1 MERLRFMKRIITPL
15 FLLLLLAPAWGCAEL
30 IEVIDF
36 SAGLHDTL
44 TGREAKEE
52 AREEKKRE
60 EKKLKKTQAK
70 EKNRQEAE
78 QARQDRELADKMA
91 QCLDVHKNQSL
102 CDLIHKQ

>member
-1 MERLRFMKRIITPL
+1 LERLRLMKRIIAPL
-15 FLLLLLAPAWGCAEL
+15 FLMLLLAPAWGCAEL

-52 AREEKKRE
+52 AREDKKRE
-60 EKKLKKTQAK
+60 DKKLKKDRAK

-78 QARQDRELADKMA
+78 EARQERELADKMA
-91 QCLDVHKNQSL
+91 QCLDIHKNQSL
-102 CDLIHKQ
+102 CDLIHR